1 MKQIIIDYDEYL
13 MLEKAVK
20 LVLKIEKACK
30 EGALIVERRCEP
42 EYGETS
48 IKTKVI
54 MTADLEDAIKEI
66 GGQNG

>member
-30 EGALIVERRCEP
+30 DGEKIILFNFIQDSFLHPTYWKRDILMILNQVEACP
-42 EYGETS
+42 
-48 IKTKVI
+48 K
-54 MTADLEDAIKEI
+54 
-66 GGQNG
+66 